1 MKTAPLQSYP
11 LKSMTMT
18 QAQQQQF
25 KLVDIICRHFPG
37 ADFLS
42 QGDLGLVPDLHQP
55 RMTQRI
61 ETVIAE
67 YFGAEA
73 AAFVNGAGTGA
84 LRAGLAALL
93 RPHQTLL
100 VHDAPVYPTTKTSI
114 EQMGLNVVYADFNC
128 TNQLKTSIKQYQP
141 SACLIQHTRQK
152 IDDCYALQ
160 NIISTLN
167 QYHIPSLVDDN
178 YAAMKVP
185 HIGCEYGA
193 TLSAFSCFKL
203 LGPQGVGMVVG
214 QQAVI
219 DKLRHGMYSGGCQI
233 QGYQA
238 MEALR
243 GLVFAPV
250 MHAVQSEVNESLV
263 TRLNQG
269 EIPQVKRALI
279 ANAQSKVVLVE
290 FYEPIA
296 DAVLATAHTLGALPY
311 PVGAE
316 SKFEI
321 PPLFYRISGTF
332 RQADPTLEKR
342 MIRINPN
349 RSGAETIIRILQASC
364 RLNISGKY
372 L

>member
-1 MKTAPLQSYP
+1 MKTAPLQS
-11 LKSMTMT
+11 MTMA

-55 RMTQRI
+55 RMTRRI
-61 ETVIAE
+61 EAVIAE
-67 YFGAEA
+67 FFGAET

-84 LRAGLAALL
+84 LRAGLAALVS
-93 RPHQTLL
+93 PNSTLL
-100 VHDAPVYPTTKTSI
+100 VHSAPIYPTTKASI
-114 EQMGLNVVYADFNC
+114 EQMGLRVVQADFNH
-128 TNQLKTSIKQYQP
+128 TEHIVAAIEQYQP
-141 SACLIQHTRQK
+141 TASLIQHTRQK
-152 IDDCYALQ
+152 MSDHYSLQ
-160 NIISTLN
+160 EVIGTLD
-167 QYHIPSLVDDN
+167 QHGIPSLVDDN
-178 YAAMKVP
+178 YAAMKVA
-185 HIGCEYGA
+185 HIGCQYGA
-193 TLSAFSCFKL
+193 TLSTFSCFKL
-203 LGPQGVGMVVG
+203 LGPQGVGIIVG
-214 QQAVI
+214 KKAI
-219 DKLRHGMYSGGCQI
+219 MDNLRHSMYSGGCQI

-250 MHAVQSEVNESLV
+250 MHAVQAEVNDELV

-269 EIPQVKRALI
+269 ELPPVKHAFL
-279 ANAQSKVVLVE
+279 ANAQSKVLLVE
-290 FYEPIA
+290 FHTPIA
-296 DAVLATAHTLGALPY
+296 DRVLATAHTLGALPY

-332 RQADPTLEKR
+332 RQADPTLEQR

-349 RSGAETIIRILQASC
+349 RSGADTVMRILRESC
-364 RLNISGKY
+364 QLDRIKHK
-372 L
+372 